1 MLRIMEVVPYDLKW
15 PAEFAAEDKLL
26 KAAFGGNCV
35 EIYHIGSTSV
45 PGLAAKA
52 IIDLM
57 SVVQDLSKI
66 DDSKLIALGYTPR
79 REMGMPFRGYYYK
92 GNPTHTHHLHVWQEG
107 NPEIQKHLLFK
118 EFLISNP
125 DYAAKYAD
133 LKYKLSKQYRTDQK
147 NYTKSKDALIKE
159 IIQKSGFTGLT
170 IVRVLLASELE
181 AYHRIK
187 RTQIFDPLPN
197 IIYDPNHSTLQDEN
211 HYHYVLMRGIIP
223 VAIAQV
229 EFLDQEFAILR
240 ALATDEPYKNQG
252 YGSYLLI
259 LMERWVKQN
268 GRIKILMHVAP
279 KAELFYRKRGYVDM
293 EFDEI
298 GINPKEIDL
307 GKIL

>member
-1 MLRIMEVVPYDLKW
+1 MEVVPYDLNW
-15 PAEFAAEDKLL
+15 PAAFATEAKLL
-26 KAAFGGNCV
+26 KAAFGDNCV

-66 DDSKLIALGYTPR
+66 DDSKLIALGYTAR
-79 REMGMPFRGYYYK
+79 GEMGMPFRGYYYK

-118 EFLISNP
+118 EFLISNT
-125 DYAAKYAD
+125 DYAAKYAA
-133 LKYKLSKQYRTDQK
+133 LKYKLSEQYRTDQK

-159 IIQKSGFTGLT
+159 IIQQSGFTGLT
-170 IVRVLLASELE
+170 IVRVLLDSELE

-259 LMERWVKQN
+259 LMERWIKQN
-268 GRIKILMHVAP
+268 GRIKILMHAAP